1 MCEPT
6 IAQDDQTVQR
16 DGRCGK
22 LPRSNLA
29 AAVDNLLVTAEVI
42 QILYRGPLEWGKK
55 GMTERS

>member
-16 DGRCGK
+16 DGRCET

-29 AAVDNLLVTAEVI
+29 AAVDNLLVTPEVI
-42 QILYRGPLEWGKK
+42 QILYRTASRIGRK
-55 GMTERS
+55 G